1 MKIAIVSDMH
11 IGYERFHE
19 DAIRQAREAMELASA
34 MADAIILPGDIFD
47 KRAPKPEVI
56 AEAINLF
63 RSKAEKSWRAKVV
76 EFRCGRENHTDVPVI
91 AISGTHE
98 RTAAG
103 KDNPLSLLGL
113 AGLLVDTNEATT
125 IIEKDGERVAVF
137 GLGGLSEERVKEKLA
152 ELDPKPVA
160 GVFSIFMF
168 HQSIYEILPFSE
180 DFIHYGDL
188 PRGFDLYVN
197 GHVHSIVEATV
208 HGKPFLIP
216 GSTVL
221 TQLKEGEQE
230 QKGFMVF
237 DTRTKTYVFVK
248 IDSRRMFARTIKFD
262 DADPEEVKRKCESQI
277 EELLGQSDKKP
288 VIRLKLVGRISDGFD
303 SADMPLQAIAMKY
316 ADRAVIDIDSAKLVS
331 KELEEGIN
339 EIRDT
344 REGGTSIR
352 ELGMRML
359 IEKLKEQKFGDDIN
373 ASDLFQILS
382 SGTKKEKVIA
392 EALELLANSGGAPPG

>member
-19 DAIRQAREAMELASA
+19 DAIKQAREAMELAST

-63 RSKAEKSWRAKVV
+63 RDMSEKSWEAKVV
-76 EFRCGRENHTDVPVI
+76 EFRCDRENHTDVPII

-103 KDNPLSLLGL
+103 KDNPLGLLGL
-113 AGLLVDTNEATT
+113 AGLLVDTSEATT
-125 IIEKDGERVAVF
+125 IIEKNGERVAVF

-152 ELDPKPVA
+152 ELDPKPVP
-160 GVFSIFMF
+160 GMFSIFMF
-168 HQSIYEILPFSE
+168 HQSIYEILPFSD
-180 DFIHYGDL
+180 DFIHYSDL
-188 PRGFDLYVN
+188 PKGFDLYVN
-197 GHVHSIVEATV
+197 GHIHSIVEATV

-230 QKGFMVF
+230 QKGFMIF
-237 DTRTKTYVFVK
+237 DTQTKTYIFVK
-248 IDSRRMFARTIKFD
+248 IDSRRMFARTIEFD
-262 DADPEEVKRKCESQI
+262 GAKPDQVKRRCEDQI
-277 EELLGQSDKKP
+277 EELLGLSDKKP
-288 VIRLKLVGRISDGFD
+288 IIRLKLVGEISDGFD
-303 SADMPLQAIAMKY
+303 STDMPLQAVAMKY
-316 ADRAVIDIDSAKLVS
+316 ADRAIIDIDSSRLVS
-331 KELEEGIN
+331 KERESRID

-344 REGGTSIR
+344 RDGGTSIK

-359 IEKLKEQKFGDDIN
+359 IEKLTEQKFGDEIN

-382 SGTKKEKVIA
+382 SEAKKEKVIA
-392 EALELLANSGGAPPG
+392 EALELLANSHST